1 MADTSEQV
9 AAMRDVPYRT
19 RSGDWVYLP
28 GDAARHHPL
37 YGVYAWAFFLLAC
50 LVLGPIIL
58 LYQDVRILVSV
69 SQRPDEFWLVLAAD
83 IVFLAAAW
91 KAAGRLRLESADFSR
106 YFYIAAGI
114 GLCVAALFF
123 AVLVE
128 SGPRELDRLALSGLV
143 WRAVPILLWTLY
155 VLRSRRIEVT
165 TRKRVPSSDP
175 FLRAQWRSDGESGE
189 PRVLRHVP
197 MFHHRTSRD
206 DAAASAPRG
215 AVREPV
221 RRPRRQAAS
230 ADSDAVDET
239 VVVHRDAAPR
249 PQRSSSREIVETYS
263 PRRPARPL
271 AGAASEQARV
281 RRPLV
286 RQQEAGFSEELR
298 ETLPAGPTDHDRLA
312 QPQNAELLDRLRQLQ
327 LAREEGL
334 ITASEERAKRQELL
348 REL

>member
-1 MADTSEQV
+1 M

-50 LVLGPIIL
+50 LVLGPIIS
-58 LYQDVRILVSV
+58 LYQDVRILVGV
-69 SQRPDEFWLVLAAD
+69 AQRPDEFWLVLAAE

-106 YFYIAAGI
+106 YFFIAAVL

-123 AVLVE
+123 AILIE

-143 WRAVPILLWTLY
+143 WRAVPILIWTLY
-155 VLRSRRIEVT
+155 VLRSRRIDVT
-165 TRKRVPSSDP
+165 TRKRVSSSDP
-175 FLRAQWRSDGESGE
+175 FLRAQWRSDGAAEE
-189 PRVLRHVP
+189 PRVIRHVP

-206 DAAASAPRG
+206 DGASSAPRG
-215 AVREPV
+215 AVREPA
-221 RRPRRQAAS
+221 RRSRRQAES
-230 ADSDAVDET
+230 PESGGEDET
-239 VVVHRDAAPR
+239 VVVHRGATPR
-249 PQRSSSREIVETYS
+249 PQRTPSREIVETYS
-263 PRRPARPL
+263 PRRPARSL
-271 AGAASEQARV
+271 AGALEPARA

-286 RQQEAGFSEELR
+286 RQQEAASGEALR
-298 ETLPAGPTDHDRLA
+298 EPLPVGSPDPDRLV
-312 QPQNAELLDRLRQLQ
+312 QPQNVEVLDRLRQLQ

-348 REL
+348 RDL